1 MAEPRYVLD
10 SLSSIPIDVRN
21 NFYKA
26 LTPICGRSGLELK
39 DLLIPDRRPTADDPA
54 PLGAVNPKAMF
65 GRLVLP
71 SGEIVGGIL
80 YKDNRPDVDNSVERY
95 FVCTRPGLLALMNRG
110 FEEGVLADKRTTGK
124 PIRSTLMSIVDPERK
139 IAKAHMKNG
148 YKILASDPLKALWF
162 EKSSIPME
170 RYIGS
175 PLPTPSELEELD
187 RLHAAAAEIRAKIIA
202 DSTAR
207 GERPRDP
214 PERFQPGGTRRRRR
228 AHRYRRNIFTRRSK

>member
-10 SLSSIPIDVRN
+10 SLSSIPIDVRT

-39 DLLIPDRRPTADDPA
+39 DLLIPDRRRTEADPT
-54 PLGAVNPKAMF
+54 PLGQVEPKAIL

-80 YKDNRPDVDNSVERY
+80 YKDNRPETNTIERI
-95 FVCTRPGLLALMNRG
+95 FVCTNPGLLALTNRG
-110 FEEGVLADKRTTGK
+110 FEEGVLADKRTTGE
-124 PIRSTLMSIVDPERK
+124 PIRATLMSIVDPDRK
-139 IAKAHMKNG
+139 IPKAHMKNG
-148 YKILASDPLKALWF
+148 YKILAADPLKALWF

-175 PLPTPSELEELD
+175 PLPTPAELEELEK
-187 RLHAAAAEIRAKIIA
+187 LHVASAEIRAKILA
-202 DSTAR
+202 DSEAR
-207 GERPRDP
+207 GERSRDP
-214 PERFQPGGTRRRRR
+214 PVRFQPGGTRRRRR
-228 AHRYRRNIFTRRSK
+228 GHRYRRNIFTRRSK